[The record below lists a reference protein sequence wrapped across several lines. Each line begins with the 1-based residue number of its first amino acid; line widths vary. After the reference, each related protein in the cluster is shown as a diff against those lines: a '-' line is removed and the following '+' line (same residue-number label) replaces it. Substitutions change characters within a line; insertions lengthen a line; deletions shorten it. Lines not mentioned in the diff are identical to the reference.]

1 MIAKMAKYDFVLY
14 AAQSED
20 FIEKLR
26 ELGLVDIT
34 TTGWEPSEEDRQLLL
49 DIEGHTKAADFL
61 RNFRAGEGRFEAGAK
76 PFASGAEAYEHYAAA
91 HQKATALAAEIARL
105 EKSADELRP
114 WGEFS
119 PERTKALASQG
130 IVLRYFF
137 TPKSNYDK
145 FGPEWSERYTLS
157 LINRTDSTA
166 YFVVV
171 TAPGEDVTLD
181 AQEMKA
187 PSMDVRE
194 AERRIAEAKQELRA
208 LDAEFSRVAASEKL
222 LAAHAAQLK
231 ERLQGVRVKATAQQA
246 ADGTLVVMEGW
257 AEKETSD
264 KVDALL
270 EAYPN
275 VVYLKGDPTP
285 EDDTPVKLKNNRFAR
300 VFELVGDMYARP
312 KYGTM
317 DLTPF
322 FAPFYVLFF
331 GICLNDAG
339 YGAILALLGAWML
352 SKNRKPGM
360 MRQAAWFATL
370 CGVSTILFGLLC
382 GSFFGISMSEWFPS
396 IHFFDFQGQFFSIA
410 LAIGLVQIMFGM
422 VLKIVMISSTVGFRY
437 SLGSL
442 GWLLVILGGSLA
454 AGLPMLNSGW
464 VIPFYTTS
472 SPAFYA
478 TLGVG
483 AVLMLFFN
491 SSLRTRLST
500 QKAAMNLG
508 MNVMVLDVNQGAWR
522 LETERGVVMD
532 GDKAEHLLEAIPV
545 MGSYCD
551 VIGVRSFARFHDKA
565 EDYEERVLEQFI
577 RYSGRPV
584 FSMEAA
590 TRHPLQSFADLITIE
605 EYKTTERPKVVM
617 TWAPHPNALPQ
628 AVPNSFAEWM
638 NAADYDFVITHPEGY
653 ELAPQFVGRA
663 RVEYDQRKALEGAD
677 FVYAKNWAAYADP
690 NYGKVLCR
698 DRAWTVDAEKMA
710 LTDNAF
716 FMHCLPVRRNMIV
729 TDEVIESPRSLVI
742 PEAAN
747 REISAQVVLKRLLEG
762 SK

>member
-61 RNFRAGEGRFEAGAK
+61 RNFRAGEGRFKAGAK
-76 PFASGAEAYEHYAAA
+76 PFASGAEAYEHYVAA
-91 HQKATALAAEIARL
+91 HQKATALAAEIGRL

-166 YFVVV
+166 YFVAV

-187 PSMDVRE
+187 PSMDFRE
-194 AERRIAEAKQELRA
+194 AERRIAEAGQELRA

-257 AEKETSD
+257 AEKETSGR
-264 KVDALL
+264 VDALL
-270 EAYPN
+270 EEYPN
-275 VVYLKGDPTP
+275 VVFLKSDPTP
-285 EDDTPVKLKNNRFAR
+285 EDETPVKLKNRWFAH

-322 FAPFYVLFF
+322 FAPFYMLFF

-352 SKNRKPGM
+352 SRNRNPGM

-370 CGVSTILFGLLC
+370 CGVSTVAFGLLC
-382 GSFFGISMSEWFPS
+382 GSFFGINMSEWFPS

-508 MNVMVLDVNQGAWR
+508 MNVMVLDVNQGAWK

-638 NAADYDFVITHPEGY
+638 NAAGYDFVITHPEGY
-653 ELAPQFVGRA
+653 ELAPQFVGNA

-690 NYGKVLCR
+690 DYGKVLSR
-698 DRAWTVDAEKMA
+698 DRSWTVDAEKMA
-710 LTDNAF
+710 LTHDAY